1 MGLDIVMLG
10 SPTLKAMKAD
20 PSAEPELRMLIQ
32 YCVKQFPEAKTVD
45 IKDPAEIVKGGH
57 RIGGYSDLHIL
68 RGLAVALD
76 RSPDTVPGLAESDL
90 ESIAESFYA
99 SANPNTDYPNLIHH
113 PDDSGFYVPF
123 FLPAPFVIQGVPR
136 GYDEKISITF
146 GSSVGLLDELD
157 RLNHVLGLPGD
168 IGELGEKAFVALAD
182 KHRWPTAANV
192 WGVLRLYARESVERP
207 GFIQFC

>member
-1 MGLDIVMLG
+1 MGLDVVMLG

-20 PSAEPELRMLIQ
+20 PSVEPELRMLIQ
-32 YCVKQFPEAKTVD
+32 YCVKQFPEARTMD
-45 IKDPAEIVKGGH
+45 IKVPAEVVKDGH
-57 RIGGYSDLHIL
+57 RIGGYSDLHML
-68 RGLAVALD
+68 RGLAVAID
-76 RSPDTVPGLAESDL
+76 RSPDTVAGLAESDL

-99 SANPNTDYPNLIHH
+99 SANPNTDFPHLIHH

-123 FLPAPFVIQGVPR
+123 ALPAPFVIQGVPR

-146 GSSVGLLDELD
+146 GSSVALLDELD
-157 RLNHVLGLPGD
+157 RLNGALGLPGD
-168 IGELGEKAFVALAD
+168 LGEVGEEAFEALAA
-182 KHRWPTAANV
+182 KHRWPTAAQV